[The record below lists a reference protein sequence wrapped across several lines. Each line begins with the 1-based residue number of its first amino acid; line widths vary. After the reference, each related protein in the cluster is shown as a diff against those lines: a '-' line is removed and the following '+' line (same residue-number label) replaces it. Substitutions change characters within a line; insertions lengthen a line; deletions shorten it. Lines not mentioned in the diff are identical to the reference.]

1 MESATTSRRWRLVMA
16 YHKHKSFKGAARAEG
31 VSVKTVKR
39 WVQRVDATGGVAQR
53 RGSGRPPIMTEGA
66 AEKALQLLTSEDC
79 AGAESVAR
87 ELQTRGITS
96 KKVHKTTV
104 IRVAK
109 ALAEKKG
116 MPIRAVMGQPEKELT
131 APTKSKRLSFAQSN
145 KRKKW
150 DSVMF
155 TDRKRFLFAHPG
167 AKVRPVSWIAKGSKR
182 QAPRVNHPQCLNVYA
197 GITMFGITKCH
208 VVAGS
213 SKHKTKYHNK
223 KGGAAKNITA
233 AEYEE
238 VLKSTFLPE
247 GERIFSRAGITSWEL
262 QQDNDPSH
270 KGAAAIVAQ
279 WSKQRMGNVRV
290 LKNWPPNSPD
300 LSPIENLWS
309 IVQSRVNAKGCKTF
323 DEFRQAVLDEMNG
336 VTKDELSHLY
346 KSLER
351 RMGLVIANDGGKTG
365 Y

>member
-1 MESATTSRRWRLVMA
+1 MA

-31 VSVKTVKR
+31 VSVKTIKR
-39 WVQRVDATGGVAQR
+39 WVQRVNTTGGVAQK
-53 RGSGRPPIMTEGA
+53 RGSGRRPIMTEGA
-66 AEKALQLLTSEDC
+66 AEMALQLLTAEDC

-87 ELQTRGITS
+87 QLYTRGITP

-104 IRVAK
+104 IKVAK
-109 ALAEKKG
+109 ALAKKKG
-116 MPIRAVMGQPEKELT
+116 MPIRAVMGQPEKELSE
-131 APTKSKRLSFAQSN
+131 PTKAKRLSFAHSN

-150 DSVMF
+150 DNVMF

-197 GITMFGITKCH
+197 GITMFGVTKCH

-213 SKHKTKYHNK
+213 SKHKTKYLNK
-223 KGGAAKNITA
+223 KGGPAKNITA

-238 VLKSTFLPE
+238 VLKNTFLPE
-247 GERIFSRAGITSWEL
+247 GERIFSREGITNWEL

-290 LKNWPPNSPD
+290 LGSWPPNSPD

-309 IVQSRVNAKGCKTF
+309 IVQARVNAKGCKTF
-323 DEFRQAVLDEMNG
+323 DEFRQAVLDEMSG
-336 VTKDELSHLY
+336 VTKAELERLY
-346 KSLER
+346 RSLEG
-351 RMGLVIANDGGKTG
+351 RMGQVIANDGGKTR